1 MIFFSSI
8 SQADEWSRAQIDF
21 WKRIYT
27 VYSGK
32 EWVIHD
38 SMNLRHVYR
47 VVSSDPDA
55 AKKEVSKVLKG
66 IYDKNK
72 SRKTIDV
79 EGLTDVERSMFEV
92 LEANE
97 DPRSYDFASDLGR
110 IRAQQGLKD
119 QLDRAVILSRKY
131 LGRMEEMF
139 IEEGVP
145 KEITRLPFV
154 ESCFVNEACSVSGAI
169 GIWQF
174 MPKTAMKDLRVDQ
187 AIDERY
193 DPLKSTR
200 AAARFLKENHRI
212 LKNWNLSVMA
222 YHHGAGL
229 VSKAMKRLKTEDPY
243 QIIRFF
249 KDPRFKFASRNYLF
263 EWQAMVEIDSE
274 APLEPL
280 PEFITVSFPKK
291 MTIGSVIQHLRL
303 QEKEIRLLNPHFREP
318 IWSGKSLI
326 PAHYPVRLTGIT
338 LEEFRKRGYSL

>member
-1 MIFFSSI
+1 
-8 SQADEWSRAQIDF
+8 
-21 WKRIYT
+21 
-27 VYSGK
+27 
-32 EWVIHD
+32 
-38 SMNLRHVYR
+38 MNLRHVYR

-326 PAHYPVRLTGIT
+326 PAHYPVRLAGIT